1 MAWHL
6 APSLVNLRDEINR
19 RWPNRPKRSDGTIG
33 NASHAARKS
42 DHNPNER
49 GSVNAID
56 ITYPGVDARQIIDAV
71 KRHPAAA
78 YVIFNRKIYS
88 RTHGWVAQPYS
99 GVSPHTDHLHIS
111 IQQTVAAEQSVAPW
125 LGRPRSSWRLPRTH
139 AFGAKVSTTV
149 HNGTRNSED
158 AADVRRI
165 QARFPGCPVTG
176 FYGKVTAGKVRAWQ
190 LKRLLP
196 PTGRVGKRE
205 WDRLGL

>member
-6 APSLVNLRDEINR
+6 APSLVNFRDEVNR

-125 LGRPRSSWRLPRTH
+125 LSRPRSSWRLPLTH

-165 QARFPGCPVTG
+165 QAKFAGCPVTG

-190 LKRLLP
+190 LRRLLP